1 MSAAMIE
8 PGDVT
13 TVDRIAGV
21 AAASAGS
28 VAGAVIAFM
37 AARWLVTTV
46 EGSWQEALAV
56 VAGWLLISV
65 AAGAT
70 AWAATA
76 PFWRYAPITGFS
88 VFILTGILVY
98 PAFALHRLAG
108 VQIGV
113 LVVGG
118 ALIAGA
124 VSHWL
129 VVRLDWT

>member
-1 MSAAMIE
+1 MIE
-8 PGDVT
+8 PEDVT
-13 TVDRIAGV
+13 TVDRIAGI

-28 VAGAVIAFM
+28 VAGAVIAFTV
-37 AARWLVTTV
+37 AHWLVTTV

-56 VAGWLLISV
+56 VAGWLLISL

-70 AWAATA
+70 AWATTA

-88 VFILTGILVY
+88 VFVLTGVLVY

-113 LVVGG
+113 LVVAGG
-118 ALIAGA
+118 MIAGS